1 VASLEDEQTKG
12 LMWSVWREY
21 FDASAHRRLFS
32 ISLIM
37 SYVVVLR
44 ASLHRAIAVQ
54 ELAPW
59 DRAMSAYNIHGRTCS
74 VSLTHDS

>member
-1 VASLEDEQTKG
+1 
-12 LMWSVWREY
+12 
-21 FDASAHRRLFS
+21 
-32 ISLIM
+32 M